1 MEINKIICG
10 DCIEKLK
17 TLPNDSVDLVF
28 ADPPYNLQLKNDL
41 TRPEN
46 NIKVDAVNDK
56 WDKFRSFHDYDDL
69 PKIG

>member
-10 DCIEKLK
+10 DCIEILK

-41 TRPEN
+41 TP
-46 NIKVDAVNDK
+46 A
-56 WDKFRSFHDYDDL
+56 
-69 PKIG
+69 